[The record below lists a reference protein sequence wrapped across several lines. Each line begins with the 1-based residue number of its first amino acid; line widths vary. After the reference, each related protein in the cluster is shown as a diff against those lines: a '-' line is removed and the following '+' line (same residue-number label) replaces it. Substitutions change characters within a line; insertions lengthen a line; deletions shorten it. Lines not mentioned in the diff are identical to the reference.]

1 VLLAVSVVL
10 VPHWL
15 NLIPLSALAAILIV
29 TGWKLASPE
38 VFQRMWARGLDQFL
52 PFLATVVAILFT
64 DLLMGIVIGLATS
77 AGVFHYG
84 NSRPF
89 GR

>member
-1 VLLAVSVVL
+1 

-38 VFQRMWARGLDQFL
+38 VFQSVWARGLDQFL

-64 DLLMGIVIGLATS
+64 DLLMGIVVGLATS
-77 AGVFHYG
+77 AGVFLYG
-84 NSRPF
+84 NSRPP

>member
-1 VLLAVSVVL
+1 
-10 VPHWL
+10 
-15 NLIPLSALAAILIV
+15 
-29 TGWKLASPE
+29 

-77 AGVFHYG
+77 AGVFLYR